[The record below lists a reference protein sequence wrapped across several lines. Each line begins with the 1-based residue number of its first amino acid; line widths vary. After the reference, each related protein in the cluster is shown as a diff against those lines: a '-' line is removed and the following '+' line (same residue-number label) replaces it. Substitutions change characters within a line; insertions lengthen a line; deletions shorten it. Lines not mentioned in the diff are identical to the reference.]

1 MEGLS
6 IRVFTVAL
14 VLFVSIVVCIDVPAS
29 KLVDTLDPSIGR
41 PVAVPANVIVSM
53 PVIVCLMPTAKI
65 HSRVF

>member
-14 VLFVSIVVCIDVPAS
+14 ALFVSIVVCIDVPAS

-41 PVAVPANVIVSM
+41 PFAVPANVIVSM
-53 PVIVCLMPTAKI
+53 PVIVCLMPAAKM
-65 HSRVF
+65 H